1 MQNFNDNG
9 KKDFV
14 WGGWRKPYQYILD
27 EAKTPEVAPEVSDV
41 QESLGMHINLY
52 DCGRKHYK
60 EIRSILKDAN
70 KYQGP
75 SGLDPLIHDAMIN
88 LEHLAVALAEP
99 HSTPSVMKAVED
111 YRNKVFMSI
120 RQFIRGVQAN
130 TRPSYFSGQRQFP
143 LALKIDKLL
152 LKIQNCSQS
161 FTTTKKAR
169 QSPTLLANPFKDL
182 SVSEAVDGP
191 WENSSI
197 VGIKSQR
204 VVGWKTELK
213 TARGHGGAPHG
224 HQVYFLYHD
233 GKGNFTVYHGD
244 SLGKVVPAASAKKPV
259 GVFKSKEDAMAGA
272 KKDAASLHEDVEMTE
287 SVSANREYRQK
298 KIQANR
304 RLIVKLGTAAQKV
317 EDTAARRMIT
327 QTLSSA
333 DANNRRLG
341 TPEFLKYGPAYWVNY
356 EGIYVGRELEMV
368 RSLLVHHG
376 IVIPTSE
383 SVEVTEMHDEMSYIP
398 VQGLIANI
406 EKRLAEFETAV
417 KNPTPKDTVR
427 SMDIRAT
434 KLDRL
439 IGTLRSL
446 KAEGAS
452 SKAYD
457 FGKRLHQANIR
468 RAYGNPQG
476 RAESVEEG
484 DAMTEAKRQPEENF
498 FKSYM
503 AAVNAARAKA
513 EKKGYEIDEDDWS
526 SKVTHGFPGR
536 PSEGKTTNFK
546 IRLLK
551 GGKPV
556 KNMLVVSVYG
566 MSASFEL
573 TSYIS

>member
-1 MQNFNDNG
+1 
-9 KKDFV
+9 
-14 WGGWRKPYQYILD
+14 L
-27 EAKTPEVAPEVSDV
+27 
-41 QESLGMHINLY
+41 
-52 DCGRKHYK
+52 
-60 EIRSILKDAN
+60 
-70 KYQGP
+70 
-75 SGLDPLIHDAMIN
+75 
-88 LEHLAVALAEP
+88 
-99 HSTPSVMKAVED
+99 
-111 YRNKVFMSI
+111 
-120 RQFIRGVQAN
+120 
-130 TRPSYFSGQRQFP
+130 
-143 LALKIDKLL
+143 
-152 LKIQNCSQS
+152 
-161 FTTTKKAR
+161 
-169 QSPTLLANPFKDL
+169 
-182 SVSEAVDGP
+182 
-191 WENSSI
+191 ENSSI

-383 SVEVTEMHDEMSYIP
+383 SVEE
-398 VQGLIANI
+398 A
-406 EKRLAEFETAV
+406 
-417 KNPTPKDTVR
+417 
-427 SMDIRAT
+427 
-434 KLDRL
+434 
-439 IGTLRSL
+439 
-446 KAEGAS
+446 
-452 SKAYD
+452 
-457 FGKRLHQANIR
+457 
-468 RAYGNPQG
+468 
-476 RAESVEEG
+476 
-484 DAMTEAKRQPEENF
+484 DAMTEAKRQPEENY
-498 FKSYM
+498 FKSYT